1 MCPTVHLASLSHY
14 NWCISSQIWLKLDH
28 TIVFFCCVNNIHPPH
43 CQETTKTIVY
53 LHTGGLEHVQH
64 FTVLLVLKK
73 SEIED
78 VCQELALIL
87 KIVSSQHG
95 PCAGIKDLK
104 FVSTDSKHELILPTC
119 SATETYTH
127 IKTNGGVFTSSCV
140 WWPAA
145 DCWRGTGRVV
155 GRAYGTSWSLCCAV
169 LPSAA
174 LHLSLATTVSGKW
187 WALTAVVNRGQMAKL
202 SNISLKCFQT
212 VNLYQAFDLKQCTF

>member
-1 MCPTVHLASLSHY
+1 MRLLWSSVALFGHPLYKLQPIKLCVPQSIWPLFLTTTDTSPVRYGL
-14 NWCISSQIWLKLDH
+14 NWTIS
-28 TIVFFCCVNNIHPPH
+28 VFFCCVNNIHPLH
-43 CQETTKTIVY
+43 CQETTKIIVY
-53 LHTGGLEHVQH
+53 LHTGGLEHVAH

-104 FVSTDSKHELILPTC
+104 FVSTDSKHELIFPTC
-119 SATETYTH
+119 SATATCTH

-174 LHLSLATTVSGKW
+174 LHLSLATTVSEKW
-187 WALTAVVNRGQMAKL
+187 
-202 SNISLKCFQT
+202 
-212 VNLYQAFDLKQCTF
+212 